1 MDNYT
6 IVLNFAQLNA
16 IIDALNENGSDF
28 AVEVAAMLV
37 ESELNQINDLTA

>member
-6 IVLNFAQLNA
+6 IVLDFAQLNA
-16 IIDALNENGSDF
+16 IIDALNETGTEF

-37 ESELNQINDLTA
+37 ESEVNAINDLTA